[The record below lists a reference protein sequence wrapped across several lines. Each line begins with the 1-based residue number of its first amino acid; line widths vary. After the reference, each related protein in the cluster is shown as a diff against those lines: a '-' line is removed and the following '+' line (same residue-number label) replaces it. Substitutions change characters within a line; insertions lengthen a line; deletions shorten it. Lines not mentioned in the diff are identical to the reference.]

1 MKRKLRQGKI
11 QVTFEFDFIGSDE
24 AFDKIKDSQIIEDN
38 IGLALQS
45 VMDCHPNLNI
55 NDDSIKA
62 IYINRV
68 ENAEDYQ
75 A

>member
-1 MKRKLRQGKI
+1 MKRKLKQGKI

-45 VMDCHPNLNI
+45 VIDCHPNLNI
-55 NDDSIKA
+55 DDESIKA
-62 IYINRV
+62 IYMTRL
-68 ENAEDYQ
+68 ENVEDYQ